1 MTSEILAGPTAPCCY
16 CDESLTFRRKLASE
30 DQGPGQGDTS
40 AAWRHPD
47 GSIYKQRAVKCRRCD
62 GRGHM
67 VPSGEQCRS
76 CFGTSWVRV
85 DDHCATPNRSAR

>member
-1 MTSEILAGPTAPCCY
+1 MTTVTTAPCCY

-47 GSIYKQRAVKCRRCD
+47 GSIYKQRAVVRD
-62 GRGHM
+62 GVIDHL
-67 VPSGEQCRS
+67 
-76 CFGTSWVRV
+76 V
-85 DDHCATPNRSAR
+85 DDHCATPKRSAR